1 MPRYSHILFDHDG
14 VLVDTEPL
22 YYQATL
28 ERLADHGHDLPLDE
42 YLDIQA
48 EGGNA
53 WLPMTQAGHS
63 EEDIQAQKT
72 LRNIRYQALI
82 TTADIDIEGVEAVLT
97 QLGKS
102 LTLAIVTTARQE
114 DFDLIHRH
122 RSIVQHMD
130 LVLTNKD
137 YARAKPEPDPYLAA
151 LEYFGIDR
159 RQALVVEDSERGLR
173 SAVAAGID
181 CAVVYHPFTAP
192 QDFSQATYR
201 INSLAELEQLIQ

>member
-22 YYQATL
+22 YYKATL
-28 ERLADHGHDLPLDE
+28 ERLAACGCDLPLDE

-53 WLPMTQAGHS
+53 WLRLTQAGYS
-63 EEDIQAQKT
+63 DKDIQAQKM
-72 LRNIRYQALI
+72 LRNARYQALI
-82 TTADIDIEGVEAVLT
+82 TTADIDIEDVEVVLA
-97 QLGKS
+97 QLRKS

-122 RSIVQHMD
+122 RGIVQYME
-130 LVLTNKD
+130 LVLNNKD
-137 YARAKPEPDPYLAA
+137 YARAKPAPDPYLAA

-159 RQALVVEDSERGLR
+159 REALVVEDSERGLR

-181 CAVVYHPFTAP
+181 CAVVYHPFTEP

-201 INSLAELEQLIQ
+201 IDTLAELEQLVQ

>member
-28 ERLADHGHDLPLDE
+28 ERLGTCGCDLPLDE
-42 YLDIQA
+42 YLVIQA

-53 WLPMTQAGHS
+53 WLGMTQAGYS
-63 EEDIQAQKT
+63 DEDIRTQKM
-72 LRNIRYQALI
+72 LRNVRYQALI
-82 TTADIDIEGVEAVLT
+82 STIDIDIEGVESVLA
-97 QLGKS
+97 QLKQS

-122 RSIVQHMD
+122 RGIVAYMD

-137 YARAKPEPDPYLAA
+137 YERAKPEPDPYLTA
-151 LEYFGIDR
+151 LKYFGVDR

-181 CAVVYHPFTAP
+181 CAVVYHPFTAT

-201 INSLAELEQLIQ
+201 IESLAELERLVQ